1 MLEGLANTI
10 ITCTWTILKK
20 RRVLAEVNAALAD
33 MHIRSGH
40 DPTVDFTWVR
50 TGLQSLTKVSAE
62 ATPGVL
68 NSLILAL
75 GVCTRG
81 DDGNLNLD
89 LLLMLH
95 RVIYLF
101 GALYRNMKMRD
112 HTEQELEDLTMLI
125 VLFTGAMKEAFADE
139 GELPAKGEPGR
150 FFNFHV
156 LVHVPAQVRRGVQ
169 VRDELSDVAL
179 CCVVLRC
186 VVLDVAL
193 RCVVLRSIGACTS
206 FDVALC
212 CIVLRCIALD
222 VALCCVVSF
231 WMLHCVALQRCMYQ
245 LRCCVVLRCVALCRP
260 RCCIV
265 LHCVA
270 LFKFVGPFSCT
281 SLFWFTLRFA
291 GSGTS
296 C

>member
-1 MLEGLANTI
+1 VHREESGFRGLYFGAHPHGIHLAAGPDLMHLMLEGLANAI

-68 NSLILAL
+68 NSLISAL

-81 DDGNLNLD
+81 DDDNLNLD

-95 RVIYLF
+95 RVVYLF

-179 CCVVLRC
+179 CCVVLPC
-186 VVLDVAL
+186 VV
-193 RCVVLRSIGACTS
+193 
-206 FDVALC
+206 
-212 CIVLRCIALD
+212 LD
-222 VALCCVVSF
+222 VALCCVV
-231 WMLHCVALQRCMYQ
+231 
-245 LRCCVVLRCVALCRP
+245 LR
-260 RCCIV
+260 
-265 LHCVA
+265 
-270 LFKFVGPFSCT
+270 
-281 SLFWFTLRFA
+281 
-291 GSGTS
+291 
-296 C
+296 

>member
-1 MLEGLANTI
+1 MHVDHP
-10 ITCTWTILKK
+10 KK
-20 RRVLAEVNAALAD
+20 KAGSCAGQCPLAD

-112 HTEQELEDLTMLI
+112 HTERELEDLTMLI
-125 VLFTGAMKEAFADE
+125 VLFTEAMKEAFADE

-179 CCVVLRC
+179 CCVV
-186 VVLDVAL
+186 
-193 RCVVLRSIGACTS
+193 SS
-206 FDVALC
+206 
-212 CIVLRCIALD
+212 
-222 VALCCVVSF
+222 
-231 WMLHCVALQRCMYQ
+231 WM
-245 LRCCVVLRCVALCRP
+245 LRCVALC
-260 RCCIV
+260 
-265 LHCVA
+265 CVE
-270 LFKFVGPFSCT
+270 
-281 SLFWFTLRFA
+281 
-291 GSGTS
+291 
-296 C
+296 